1 MKLDKNLIYIGD
13 NLKTMKSAEFQFF
26 YGKINFIYIDPPYN
40 TRNTFSYNDDNDEW
54 SNDIKERLLVA
65 KECLSEEGTIFI
77 SIDDNELSS
86 LLYICYKVF
95 GKNNYVGLFITKQAQ
110 RSNAKH
116 INTIHEY
123 VICFAKN
130 KKKLPKFYI
139 NRLENPSENTRIL
152 YIINRIKSLNKTER
166 KKAEKEL
173 KQLIDKYVI
182 ETGQTWIR
190 NFSNISDDGRIYFA
204 KDLSTPGKPARLDID
219 EIGLHLDP
227 LKTRGW
233 SSKEKIL
240 SLHSQNRLAFK
251 NGRPYAIEY
260 LEEATDN
267 VSSILDFYSRQGTNN
282 LKKLGLDG
290 LFDTPKPV
298 ELIKFLIRCSQ
309 HQDSIILDF
318 YAGSGTTAQSVYE
331 INKEDKMNHKYILIQ
346 LDESMNEKT
355 EAYEIM
361 SKLGYKEPKV
371 SEAMI
376 HRINTYLKEE
386 KIKVDYEVKEKIY
399 D

>member
-1 MKLDKNLIYIGD
+1 MNLDKNVIYIGD
-13 NLKTMKSAEFQFF
+13 NLQTMQHESFHKY
-26 YGKINFIYIDPPYN
+26 YGNIDFIYIDPPYN
-40 TRNTFSYNDDNDEW
+40 THNLFSYNDDNDEW
-54 SNDIKERLLVA
+54 SNDIKARLEVA
-65 KECLSEEGTIFI
+65 KKCLSEEGVIFI
-77 SIDDNELSS
+77 SIDDNELSN
-86 LLYICYKVF
+86 LLYLCYKTF
-95 GKNNYVGLFITKQAQ
+95 GKANYVGLFITKQAI

-123 VICFAKN
+123 VVCFANN

-139 NRLENPSENTRIL
+139 NRLENPSESPKIIS
-152 YIINRIKSLNKTER
+152 IINKVKHAHAKDPAL
-166 KKAEKEL
+166 AEKEL
-173 KQLIDKYVI
+173 KQLIDKYVK

-190 NFSNISDDGRIYFA
+190 NYSNVSDDGRIFFA
-204 KDLSTPGKPARLDID
+204 KDLSTPGRPSRLDTD
-219 EIGLHLDP
+219 EINLHLEP

-240 SLHSQNRLAFK
+240 SLYNDKRIAFK

-267 VSSILDFYSRQGTNN
+267 VCSILDFYSRQGTNN

-309 HQDSIILDF
+309 HKDSLILDF

-331 INKEDKMNHKYILIQ
+331 INKEDSMNHKYILIQ
-346 LDESMNEKT
+346 LDELINEKT
-355 EAYEIM
+355 ESYELM
-361 SKLGYKEPKV
+361 SNLGFEKPKV
-371 SEAMI
+371 SDAMI
-376 HRINTYLKEE
+376 LRINTYLKEA
-386 KIKVDYEVKEKIY
+386 KKDIDYIVEEKIY
-399 D
+399 G

>member
-13 NLKTMKSAEFQFF
+13 NLKTMAADEFQSF
-26 YGKINFIYIDPPYN
+26 YGQINFIYIDPPYN
-40 TRNTFSYNDDNDEW
+40 TGNTFSYNDDNDQW
-54 SNDIKERLLVA
+54 SNDIKERLLIA
-65 KECLSEEGTIFI
+65 RKCLTDEGVIFI
-77 SIDDNELSS
+77 SIDDNELSN

-95 GKNNYVGLFITKQAQ
+95 DKNNYVGLFITKQAQ

-123 VICFAKN
+123 IICFAKN

-139 NRLENPSENTRIL
+139 NRLENPSESNKIL
-152 YIINRIKSLNKTER
+152 NIINRIKAIYKVDS

-204 KDLSTPGKPARLDID
+204 KDLSTPGKPARLDIE
-219 EIGLHLDP
+219 EINLHLEP

-240 SLHSQNRLAFK
+240 LLHAENRLAFK

-260 LEEATDN
+260 LDEATDN

-331 INKEDKMNHKYILIQ
+331 INKEDNMHHKYILIQ
-346 LDESMNEKT
+346 LDEEINEKT
-355 EAYEIM
+355 ESFEIM
-361 SKLGYKEPKV
+361 SQLGYTNPKV

-376 HRINTYLKEE
+376 HRINTYLKQENID
-386 KIKVDYEVKEKIY
+386 KDYEVRERIY